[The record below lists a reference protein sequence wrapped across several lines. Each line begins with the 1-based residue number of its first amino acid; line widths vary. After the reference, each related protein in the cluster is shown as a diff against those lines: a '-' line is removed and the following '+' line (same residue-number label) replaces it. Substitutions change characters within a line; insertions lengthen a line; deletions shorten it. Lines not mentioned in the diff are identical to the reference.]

1 MHKLEII
8 VTPSAEEDMQNIFDF
23 IAQDNIS
30 KAIEM
35 IDIFEKKF
43 DTLAMFPKSGFIK
56 SKLIVR
62 DVRCALVA
70 EHYQIIYFIKDNVLY
85 IQRVLTGY
93 QDIIF

>member
-1 MHKLEII
+1 MPEHKII

-23 IAQDNIS
+23 IAKDNIS

-43 DTLAMFPKSGFIK
+43 DALAMFPKSGFIK
-56 SKLIVR
+56 SKLTIHE
-62 DVRCALVA
+62 VRCAVVA
-70 EHYQIIYFIKDNVLY
+70 EHYQIIYSLKNNVLY
-85 IQRVLTGY
+85 ILRVLTGY

>member
-8 VTPSAEEDMQNIFDF
+8 VTPSAEDDMQKIFDF

-43 DTLAMFPKSGFIK
+43 DTLAMFPRSGFIK
-56 SKLIVR
+56 SKLILR
-62 DVRCALVA
+62 DVRCAVVA
-70 EHYQIIYFIKDNVLY
+70 EHYQIIYFIKDNILY

>member
-1 MHKLEII
+1 MHKLKII

-23 IAQDNIS
+23 IAQDNVS

-43 DTLAMFPKSGFIK
+43 NTLALFPKSGFIK

-62 DVRCALVA
+62 EVRCAVVA

>member
-23 IAQDNIS
+23 IARDNIS

-62 DVRCALVA
+62 DVRCAVVA
-70 EHYQIIYFIKDNVLY
+70 EHYQIIYFIRNNVLY

>member
-30 KAIEM
+30 KAIKM

-62 DVRCALVA
+62 DVRCAVVA
-70 EHYQIIYFIKDNVLY
+70 EHYQIIYFIRNNVLY

>member
-35 IDIFEKKF
+35 IDIFEKK
-43 DTLAMFPKSGFIK
+43 
-56 SKLIVR
+56 LIHWL
-62 DVRCALVA
+62 CSLKAGL
-70 EHYQIIYFIKDNVLY
+70 
-85 IQRVLTGY
+85 
-93 QDIIF
+93 

>member
-1 MHKLEII
+1 MHKLAII
-8 VTPSAEEDMQNIFDF
+8 VTPSAEDDMQKIFDF
-23 IAQDNIS
+23 IAQDDIS

-56 SKLIVR
+56 SKLILK
-62 DVRCALVA
+62 DVRCAVVA
-70 EHYQIIYFIKDNVLY
+70 EHYQIIYFIKDKILY

>member
-8 VTPSAEEDMQNIFDF
+8 VTPSAEDDMQKIFDF

-35 IDIFEKKF
+35 IDIFEKKI
-43 DTLAMFPKSGFIK
+43 DTLAMFPRSGFIK
-56 SKLIVR
+56 SKLILR
-62 DVRCALVA
+62 DVRCAVVA
-70 EHYQIIYFIKDNVLY
+70 EHYQIIYFIKDNILY

>member
-30 KAIEM
+30 KAIKM

-62 DVRCALVA
+62 NVRCAVVA
-70 EHYQIIYFIKDNVLY
+70 EHYQIIYFIRNNVLY

>member
-23 IAQDNIS
+23 IAQDNIN
-30 KAIEM
+30 KALEM
-35 IDIFEKKF
+35 IDIFENKF
-43 DTLAMFPKSGFIK
+43 ETLALFPKSGVIK
-56 SKLIVR
+56 SKFIVR
-62 DVRCALVA
+62 EVRCAVVA
-70 EHYQIIYFIKDNVLY
+70 EHYQVIYFIKKNYLY

>member
-8 VTPSAEEDMQNIFDF
+8 VTPSAEKDMQNIFDF

-35 IDIFEKKF
+35 INIFEKKF

-62 DVRCALVA
+62 NVRCAVVA

>member
-23 IAQDNIS
+23 IARDNIS

-43 DTLAMFPKSGFIK
+43 DILAMFPKSGFIK

-62 DVRCALVA
+62 DVRCAVVA
-70 EHYQIIYFIKDNVLY
+70 EHYQIIYFIRNNVLY

>member
-8 VTPSAEEDMQNIFDF
+8 VTPSAEEDMQSIFDF

-62 DVRCALVA
+62 DVRCVVVA
-70 EHYQIIYFIKDNVLY
+70 EHYQIIYFIKNNILY

>member
-62 DVRCALVA
+62 DVRCAVVA
-70 EHYQIIYFIKDNVLY
+70 EHYQIIYFINDNVLY

>member
-62 DVRCALVA
+62 DVRCAVVA

>member
-23 IAQDNIS
+23 IARDNIS

-43 DTLAMFPKSGFIK
+43 DTLAMFLKSGFIK
-56 SKLIVR
+56 SKFIVK
-62 DVRCALVA
+62 DVRCAVIA
-70 EHYQIIYFIKDNVLY
+70 EHYQIIYFIRNNVLY

>member
-23 IAQDNIS
+23 IAQDNAS

-62 DVRCALVA
+62 DVRCAVVA

>member
-62 DVRCALVA
+62 NVRCAVVA
-70 EHYQIIYFIKDNVLY
+70 EHYQIIYFIRNNVLY